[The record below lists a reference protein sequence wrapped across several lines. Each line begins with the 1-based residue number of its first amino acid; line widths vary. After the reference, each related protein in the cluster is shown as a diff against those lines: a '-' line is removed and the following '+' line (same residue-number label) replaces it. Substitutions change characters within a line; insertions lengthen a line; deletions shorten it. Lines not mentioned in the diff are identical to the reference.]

1 MRKFE
6 VVSEKFIQYGQ
17 TEFKMPRRATKYSA
31 GYDLYSPIDITIKPG
46 ESEMIW
52 TNIKAT
58 FNPNEVLMI
67 FVTSKMG
74 KKHIMLANGTGII
87 ESDYYNN
94 VSNDGNLGVRLI
106 NLGKEDYC
114 IKVGDKIGQG
124 VFTYFLTVDDEEEIT
139 NVRTGG
145 FGSTSTGFSN

>member
-6 VVSEKFIQYGQ
+6 VVDEKFRQYNQ
-17 TEFKMPRRATKYSA
+17 TEFKMPKRATKYSA
-31 GYDLYSPIDITIKPG
+31 GYDMYSPIDITIKPG

-52 TNIKAT
+52 TNIKAK
-58 FNPNEVLMI
+58 FNENEMLML

-74 KKHIMLANGTGII
+74 KKHIMIANGTGII
-87 ESDYYNN
+87 ESDYYGN
-94 VSNDGNLGVRLI
+94 VSNDGNLGFRLI
-106 NLGKEDYC
+106 NLGKEDYE

>member
-6 VVSEKFIQYGQ
+6 VVSKEFIQYGQ

-58 FNPNEVLMI
+58 FNSNEVLMI

-94 VSNDGNLGVRLI
+94 ISNDGNLGIRLI

>member
-6 VVSEKFIQYGQ
+6 IVDDNFVLYNQK
-17 TEFKMPRRATKYSA
+17 EFKMPVRATKYSA
-31 GYDLYSPIDITIKPG
+31 GYDFYSPIDITIKPF
-46 ESEMIW
+46 ESELIF
-52 TNIKAT
+52 TNIKAK
-58 FNPNEVLMI
+58 FNQNEVLFL

-74 KKHIMLANGTGII
+74 KNHIMLANGTGVI
-87 ESDYYNN
+87 ESDYYGNI
-94 VSNDGNLGVRLI
+94 SNDGNLGFRLI
-106 NLGKEDYC
+106 NLGKTDYV

-124 VFTYFLTVDDEEEIT
+124 VFTTFLTVDNEEEIT